1 MTQISKQALLVENN
15 ESFPNNNNGAITPSE
30 LRGFNIDLIDSTVNQ
45 TVYTTDSASWNA
57 QIDALEA
64 FTSSQQP
71 SFTALNSFTASQ
83 LVINS
88 GVNTFTQSADGR
100 LTALENET
108 ANLEGF
114 TSSINQILSNG
125 TLLGLSTRFNLIG
138 PGTFFSASLVQN
150 LNGPIATLTF
160 TSDNAKLNTSSF
172 NDYTA
177 STAATQSVFS
187 ASVATSISASSNS
200 FNQFSASQNSFN
212 LSATASLVEL
222 LNFSSSLDAGFVS
235 EVEFATYTASTNQR
249 ITSIESVSGSWIT
262 ESETGSFAT
271 KGSNIFIG
279 NQTITGSVTISGS
292 ATNDLTVIGKIF
304 STSSTALIENTDG
317 VSSQY
322 MAVTFGGNVGVY
334 NVSNF
339 TEIGLALD
347 GAEWTTNWANGPI
360 LYVNNTPG
368 DTYEGVFGFQNKTN
382 YTDGRVTVLK
392 PLIAQQG
399 AVVSGSTTIT
409 GSLTITGSVY
419 GNVISASIVSSTAS
433 IDLSSANYFTLTL
446 VSGSTR
452 INVTNPR
459 PGNTAIL
466 RITTAATASV
476 TFSSNVLQPTGSIYS
491 PTTGTNTDILTLT
504 AFDTSNV
511 YIVSANQFS

>member
-1 MTQISKQALLVENN
+1 
-15 ESFPNNNNGAITPSE
+15 
-30 LRGFNIDLIDSTVNQ
+30 
-45 TVYTTDSASWNA
+45 
-57 QIDALEA
+57 
-64 FTSSQQP
+64 
-71 SFTALNSFTASQ
+71 
-83 LVINS
+83 
-88 GVNTFTQSADGR
+88 
-100 LTALENET
+100 
-108 ANLEGF
+108 
-114 TSSINQILSNG
+114 
-125 TLLGLSTRFNLIG
+125 
-138 PGTFFSASLVQN
+138 
-150 LNGPIATLTF
+150 
-160 TSDNAKLNTSSF
+160 
-172 NDYTA
+172 
-177 STAATQSVFS
+177 
-187 ASVATSISASSNS
+187 
-200 FNQFSASQNSFN
+200 
-212 LSATASLVEL
+212 
-222 LNFSSSLDAGFVS
+222 
-235 EVEFATYTASTNQR
+235 
-249 ITSIESVSGSWIT
+249 
-262 ESETGSFAT
+262 
-271 KGSNIFIG
+271 
-279 NQTITGSVTISGS
+279 
-292 ATNDLTVIGKIF
+292 
-304 STSSTALIENTDG
+304 
-317 VSSQY
+317 

-334 NVSNF
+334 NVANF

-347 GAEWTTNWANGPI
+347 GNEWTTNWANGPI

-419 GNVISASIVSSTAS
+419 GNVISTSIVSSTAS